1 MMAMIDS
8 FIFEMDNVSFQNL
21 KEHYVFGWSEKQR
34 LYNNPI
40 YMKKHKSSH
49 AVEISGT
56 LVLKKI
62 YALDPLIEVADK
74 KIPVT
79 FVTHDYAKVFRV
91 VILEINIDRDILL
104 RTASEIRKK
113 FSMKMKEY
121 YGN

>member
-1 MMAMIDS
+1 MMGMIGD
-8 FIFEMDNVSFQNL
+8 FIFEMDDVSFQNL

-40 YMKKHKSSH
+40 YMKKNKSSH

-56 LVLKKI
+56 LVLKKT
-62 YALDPLIEVADK
+62 YALDPLVEEAEK
-74 KIPVT
+74 KIPLT
-79 FVTHDYAKVFRV
+79 FVTHDGAKVFRV
-91 VILEINIDRDILL
+91 VILEIHIDRDILL
-104 RTASEIRKK
+104 KTGSEIRKK

>member
-8 FIFEMDNVSFQNL
+8 FIFEMDKVSFQNL

-49 AVEISGT
+49 AVELGGT
-56 LVLKKI
+56 LVLKKT
-62 YALDPLIEVADK
+62 YVPDPLIDVAEQK
-74 KIPVT
+74 KPVT
-79 FVTHDYAKVFRV
+79 FVTHDGAKVLRV
-91 VILEINIDRDILL
+91 VILELNIDRDILL
-104 RTASEIRKK
+104 KTGSEIRKK
-113 FSMKMKEY
+113 FNMKMKEY